1 MIRFEDGIEG
11 SETWTLKDLRV
22 ERMGVKCDAQFNC
35 VINGVMIVNG

>member
-22 ERMGVKCDAQFNC
+22 ERMGVKCDDLNL
-35 VINGVMIVNG
+35 IVLSMV